1 MAETKRISTSHGEI
15 SYWDHAAGKE
25 ETGVPVLFVHGN
37 SSVKEMFDR
46 QIAAPFAQ
54 SRRLISLDLPGHGE
68 SSDAPDPVAAY
79 AIDGFAEAGLEFLR
93 ALNIEKA
100 VLVGWSLG
108 GHIVLEMAAQWSG
121 ACGVV
126 ITGTPPIGGN
136 PEDLAA
142 AFLPSDHM
150 ELTFKPAFSEEEAR
164 AYAQETVGEDVP
176 LEAWMVDAARRAD
189 GCFRPQLLEAAM
201 SGRGLD
207 QKKIVATL
215 KTSLAVLHAIDDPFI
230 SLDFLKQLSYAN
242 LWRGAVQE
250 MPGLAH
256 APFWQDPEKFNDL
269 LGAFL
274 EDVD

>member
-15 SYWDHAAGKE
+15 SYWDHGAVKE
-25 ETGVPVLFVHGN
+25 ETGAPVLFVHGN
-37 SSVKEMFDR
+37 SSVKEIFDR

-54 SRRLISLDLPGHGE
+54 NRRLISMDIPGHGE
-68 SSDAPDPVAAY
+68 SSNAPDPVATY
-79 AIDGFAEAGLEFLR
+79 ALDGFADAGLEFLR

-136 PEDLAA
+136 PDDLAA

-150 ELTFKPAFSEEEAR
+150 ELTFKPAFSEEEVR
-164 AYAQETVGEDVP
+164 AYAQETIGEGVP
-176 LEAWMVDAARRAD
+176 LEDWMIEGARRAD
-189 GCFRPQLLEAAM
+189 GRFRPKLIEAAM
-201 SGRGLD
+201 AGRGLD
-207 QKKIVATL
+207 QKEIAATL
-215 KTSLAVLHAIDDPFI
+215 KVPLAVLHAMEDPFI
-230 SLDFLKQLSYAN
+230 SLNYLKQLSYAN

-250 MPGLAH
+250 MSGLAH
-256 APFWQDPEKFNDL
+256 APFWEDPKKFNDL